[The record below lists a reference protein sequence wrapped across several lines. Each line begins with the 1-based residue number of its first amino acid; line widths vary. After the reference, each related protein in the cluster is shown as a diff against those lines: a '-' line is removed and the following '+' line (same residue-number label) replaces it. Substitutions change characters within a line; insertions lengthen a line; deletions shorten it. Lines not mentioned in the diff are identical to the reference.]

1 MAINH
6 CVNCAI
12 DRSPSVIIFSQAR
25 TIRAK
30 EDNIG
35 LSKEE
40 TNGYLK
46 AIERQVADLNN
57 AMSILDSS
65 ACLNDKAFEI
75 FRKAKIDI
83 LNAGQKFLE
92 VRGWNQTDK

>member
-1 MAINH
+1 M
-6 CVNCAI
+6 
-12 DRSPSVIIFSQAR
+12 
-25 TIRAK
+25 
-30 EDNIG
+30 
-35 LSKEE
+35 
-40 TNGYLK
+40 
-46 AIERQVADLNN
+46 ADLNS

-65 ACLNDKAFEI
+65 ACLSDKAFEI